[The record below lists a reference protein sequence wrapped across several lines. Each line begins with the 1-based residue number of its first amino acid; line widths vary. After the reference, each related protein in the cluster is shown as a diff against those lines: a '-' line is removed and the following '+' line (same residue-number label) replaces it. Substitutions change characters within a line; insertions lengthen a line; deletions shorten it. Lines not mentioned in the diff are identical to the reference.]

1 MDGNSSSVITTLF
14 RGPRKSK
21 HEVMTACVVVT
32 FWCSEI
38 SPGPAPISG
47 ATLSP
52 TPTAISHQP
61 SSHAFTPRVA
71 HKSAYARTSS
81 YTPRGIA
88 PSELLIIYVDRSRI
102 GNSSRHLNRS
112 SIELGINSGKP
123 TGQTSGQNHE

>member
-1 MDGNSSSVITTLF
+1 MTTLF

-21 HEVMTACVVVT
+21 QDAITCCVVVT

-71 HKSAYARTSS
+71 HESAYARTAS

-102 GNSSRHLNRS
+102 GNSPRHFNSS
-112 SIELGINSGKP
+112 SIELGIESGKP
-123 TGQTSGQNHE
+123 TGQTSDQKPQERTP